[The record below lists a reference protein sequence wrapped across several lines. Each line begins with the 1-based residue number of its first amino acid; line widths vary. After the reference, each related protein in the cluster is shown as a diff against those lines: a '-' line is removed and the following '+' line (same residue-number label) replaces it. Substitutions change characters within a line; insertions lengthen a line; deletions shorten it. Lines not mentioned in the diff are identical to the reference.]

1 MDITDF
7 EKKRASNLIWN
18 GAHDYSIDTG
28 FRVYDE
34 NGHADIYWN
43 TMVGVI
49 HRRYDWKKLMDYY
62 NSFHE
67 KINQSVYESLF
78 WIAMENGAFLKENS
92 ERPAL
97 YDLRADYAAGA
108 IEESRGDINF
118 EDSAGQRLIAVTHG
132 HLRHCLGEDADLPD
146 VVDRKLLDA
155 IEIPGDLDTDGAIA
169 RIDEVLK
176 TYFPYTS
183 GAHKKTFLDRLQVYV
198 ASPVAVFKK
207 RSAAGDNSGPVR
219 RMSFGYGEHVN
230 EYGGAV
236 VDQSHLSVSFA
247 KYTAQSDEGMK
258 DYITNYFGKSICDD
272 AAVKALQ
279 KDYCTGNHA
288 DVKLHITRGAYE
300 EKMIKAGFA
309 GKMHRKAIEQAS
321 ENEQIY
327 HDSEQL
333 HRVQIERLTE
343 KIRNSLLVRMEDQE
357 ISTKSGILKPEKI
370 WRAIHLDDDRIFKKI
385 IPGDSGNVSVDLL
398 LDASTSQ
405 IHRQEIV
412 SAQGYMIAEAL
423 TRCNIPVRVM
433 SFCSLTGYTVL
444 NLYRD
449 YSEKDKNKEIFK
461 YFTTGANRDG
471 IAIRLAAGLMTRS
484 DTKPLEENHADN
496 KILIVL
502 SDCTPNDMIKV
513 RTGDGVYRDYAAD
526 MGVEDTA
533 AEVHSARMK
542 DIQVLCVFTGGD
554 DSLSAVHRIYGADF
568 ARIKS
573 LDMFAEA
580 VGTMLQNRIER

>member
-1 MDITDF
+1 MVITDF

-272 AAVKALQ
+272 AVVKALQ

-288 DVKLHITRGAYE
+288 DVQLHITRGAYE
-300 EKMIKAGFA
+300 EKMLKAGFA

-370 WRAIHLDDDRIFKKI
+370 WRAIHLDDDRVFKKI

-461 YFTTGANRDG
+461 YF
-471 IAIRLAAGLMTRS
+471 
-484 DTKPLEENHADN
+484 
-496 KILIVL
+496 
-502 SDCTPNDMIKV
+502 
-513 RTGDGVYRDYAAD
+513 
-526 MGVEDTA
+526 
-533 AEVHSARMK
+533 RM
-542 DIQVLCVFTGGD
+542 
-554 DSLSAVHRIYGADF
+554 
-568 ARIKS
+568 
-573 LDMFAEA
+573 
-580 VGTMLQNRIER
+580 